1 MKIKRK
7 IIEINEELCNG
18 CGECV
23 PSCAEG
29 AIQVIDGKARLVAE
43 KYCDG
48 LGACL
53 GECPTDALRVVER
66 EAEDFDELA
75 VEEHLTAS
83 RPAPVQEAP
92 AMACGCPSSQIQSF
106 AKPVAREAA
115 PPAAEGPVMACGCPS
130 TQMQSFAKPTTC
142 EEANRPVSQARGV
155 SALTH
160 WPVQIKLV
168 PPTAPF
174 LKGADLLV
182 AADCT
187 PFAYPDFHRD
197 FLQGKVLMVGC
208 PKFDDA
214 EAYIQKF
221 TDIFKMSGVK
231 SVNVVT
237 MEVPCCQGL
246 PVIVKRGM
254 AAAGA
259 DIPMTHTVV
268 SLRGD
273 VIRRE

>member
-1 MKIKRK
+1 
-7 IIEINEELCNG
+7 
-18 CGECV
+18 
-23 PSCAEG
+23 
-29 AIQVIDGKARLVAE
+29 
-43 KYCDG
+43 
-48 LGACL
+48 
-53 GECPTDALRVVER
+53 
-66 EAEDFDELA
+66 
-75 VEEHLTAS
+75 
-83 RPAPVQEAP
+83 
-92 AMACGCPSSQIQSF
+92 
-106 AKPVAREAA
+106 
-115 PPAAEGPVMACGCPS
+115 
-130 TQMQSFAKPTTC
+130 MQSFAGKPVSC
-142 EEANRPVSQARGV
+142 EEANKPASHQSNV
-155 SALTH
+155 SALSH

-221 TDIFKMSGVK
+221 KDIFKISGVK
-231 SVNVVT
+231 SVTVVT

-254 AAAGA
+254 AAANA
-259 DIPMTHTVV
+259 DIPMRHVTVSV
-268 SLRGD
+268 RGE
-273 VIRRE
+273 ILGRE

>member
-1 MKIKRK
+1 MIIKRK
-7 IIEINEELCNG
+7 IIQIEEDKCDG
-18 CGECV
+18 CGQCV

-29 AIQVIDGKARLVAE
+29 AIQIVDGKARLVAE

-53 GECPTDALRVVER
+53 GDCPKDALHVVER
-66 EAEDFDELA
+66 EADDFDEKA
-75 VEEHLTAS
+75 VVEHLRKSSQPQTLS
-83 RPAPVQEAP
+83 IMP
-92 AMACGCPSSQIQSF
+92 CGCPSSQMQNF
-106 AKPVAREAA
+106 AKPV
-115 PPAAEGPVMACGCPS
+115 
-130 TQMQSFAKPTTC
+130 TC
-142 EEANRPVSQARGV
+142 EEANKPDSRTGGI

-168 PPTAPF
+168 PANAPF

-187 PFAYPDFHRD
+187 PFAYPDIHKD
-197 FLQGKVLMVGC
+197 FLKGKVLMVGC

-214 EAYIQKF
+214 EAYIRKF
-221 TDIFKMSGVK
+221 TDVFTMSGVK
-231 SVNVVT
+231 SVTVLT

-254 AAAGA
+254 AAANA
-259 DIPMTHTVV
+259 DIPMSHVVV
-268 SLRGD
+268 SVRGEI
-273 VIRRE
+273 VRSE